1 MEGHNK
7 GRVLPSAAADGGI
20 AMQDQVMQPE
30 VATGTQPALKGIK
43 VLDLTQFEAGPS
55 CTEALAWLGAD
66 VVKVEEPQR
75 GEPGRWGMT
84 DRSDADSHY
93 FIYYNLN
100 QRSVTC
106 NLKSEEGKALLRR
119 MIAKADVLIENMA
132 PGTFARLGFDYPRLS
147 ALNPR
152 LIFAQVKGFAP
163 ESEHANYLCFDMIAQ
178 AMGGTM
184 GVNGHPGEPP
194 VRPGPTIGDTGT
206 GMLCAMG
213 IIAALYQRMTTG
225 RGQHIQI
232 AMRDAML
239 NYCRTPMSRQAGRDD
254 QVPRGRNTVV
264 GTAPGDLYKC
274 SPGGLDDWC
283 YIFASR
289 GNEEHWRRLV
299 KAIGREDLLNDP
311 RMVDGATRAQN
322 REAVDAAITEWT
334 SKRTKPEVTR
344 IVAGAGVPCGAVL
357 TTLELLHDPD
367 LHKRGMMQKI
377 EHPVRGPVI
386 VAAWPLRMSDS
397 KVPLKCAPILGADSE
412 AVYCELLG
420 RPAAQ
425 VRGVAADKKE

>member
-1 MEGHNK
+1 MQE
-7 GRVLPSAAADGGI
+7 RV
-20 AMQDQVMQPE
+20 QPE
-30 VATGTQPALKGIK
+30 TATAVAPALKGIK

-66 VVKVEEPQR
+66 VVKVEEPHR
-75 GEPGRWGMT
+75 GEPGRWGSS
-84 DRSDADSHY
+84 DRPDADSHY

-100 QRSVTC
+100 KRSVTC

-163 ESEHANYLCFDMIAQ
+163 ESEHANYLSFDMIAQ

-184 GVNGHPGEPP
+184 SVNGYPDQPP

-213 IIAALYQRMTTG
+213 IVAALYQRMTTG

-239 NYCRTPMSRQAGRDD
+239 NYCRTPMSRQAALRD
-254 QVPRGRNTVV
+254 QQLPRGGNTVP
-264 GTAPGDLYKC
+264 GTAPGGLYKC
-274 SPGGLDDWC
+274 APGGLDDWC
-283 YIFASR
+283 YVFASR
-289 GNEEHWRRLV
+289 ANEDHWRRLV

-311 RMVDGATRAQN
+311 RMADGTVRAQN
-322 REAVDAAITEWT
+322 RELVDAAITEFT
-334 SKRTKPEVTR
+334 SKRTKREVTR
-344 IVAGAGVPCGAVL
+344 IIAGAGVPCGAVL
-357 TTLELLHDPD
+357 TTLELMHDED
-367 LHKRGMMQKI
+367 LHKRGMMQTI
-377 EHPVRGPVI
+377 EHPLRGQVTVPG
-386 VAAWPLRMSDS
+386 WPLRMSDS
-397 KVPLKCAPILGADSE
+397 KVPLKCAPILGADCE
-412 AVYCELLG
+412 AIYGEWLG
-420 RPAAQ
+420 CTPAE
-425 VRGVAADKKE
+425 VKEMRQAKVI